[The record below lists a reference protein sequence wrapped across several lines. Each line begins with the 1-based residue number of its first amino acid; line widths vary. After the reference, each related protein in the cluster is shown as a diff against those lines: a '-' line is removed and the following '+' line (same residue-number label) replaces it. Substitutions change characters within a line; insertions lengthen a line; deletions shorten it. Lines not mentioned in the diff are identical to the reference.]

1 MSPSYLEYDQLLLK
15 KAEEDPVSAFAFLLT
30 LPEDFRR
37 HGSRLILQRCSL
49 RDIIPPLAEKY
60 WTDPYDIAGV
70 LDIAGLFPCTKKAV
84 RTVGMYY
91 TRAYNGGA
99 ERVVC
104 LLSNILCKAGYRV
117 VLITDEAPRQEDYYL
132 EREVIR
138 AVLSGS
144 APTDGSG
151 SRERFSQ
158 FCRIMES
165 YDIDAV
171 IYHGWLFYQSFWDM
185 CAIKSTGAAFIA
197 HSHNVF
203 IAQTV
208 CMSDAVWKSHSIY
221 RQADAIVTLSETDR
235 LYWSLVNKRVF
246 SVHNPPT
253 FSVSDCAAPPLDG
266 HRVLWL
272 GRFDSSQKNPADVL
286 DILYR
291 LLPKVPDVQLTMAG
305 DAPAELISRFKAR
318 ADELGLSGHISFP
331 GYSSEVS
338 RLFYQADVLLQ
349 TSNFE
354 GYSMVLG
361 ESLAFGVP
369 VVCYEMPYATVLRQS
384 EAVIQVPWKNFDAAA
399 DALADVLN
407 QDRLRCRMGSAAQQE
422 AAFLAQIDLEKCWTD
437 IFHAVLS
444 SDVAEESALSIS
456 REEFSVFSETAG
468 IAFRQ
473 MHSKFWQARADCES
487 ALSQAEEKNR
497 EQARENSRLKA
508 ALEQSEQRCCEL
520 REESARL
527 EALLE
532 QSDLRSRELAREN
545 ERLRT
550 MLDQTLASRR
560 YRLGSILLYLPA
572 KLRFLLSKRP
582 GKQ

>member
-1 MSPSYLEYDQLLLK
+1 M
-15 KAEEDPVSAFAFLLT
+15 
-30 LPEDFRR
+30 
-37 HGSRLILQRCSL
+37 
-49 RDIIPPLAEKY
+49 
-60 WTDPYDIAGV
+60 
-70 LDIAGLFPCTKKAV
+70 
-84 RTVGMYY
+84 
-91 TRAYNGGA
+91 
-99 ERVVC
+99 
-104 LLSNILCKAGYRV
+104 

-144 APTDGSG
+144 APIDGSG

-407 QDRLRCRMGSAAQQE
+407 QDRLRCRMGSAARQE

-456 REEFSVFSETAG
+456 WEEFSVFSETAG

-473 MHSKFWQARADCES
+473 MHSKFWQTRADCES

-508 ALEQSEQRCCEL
+508 SLEQSEQRCCEL